1 MPKLIS
7 ALTGKNSSPASLFEI
22 RLTKDA
28 VVLYGDRREAP
39 SQLMT
44 GVVVLSLYQT
54 IKVEEVY
61 LRMSGQLKISGLPD
75 KKQNFESEN
84 KIHIERQCEI
94 FSHTWPP
101 FVGGH
106 GSESSSK
113 GTIMHSGNYEWPFEL
128 IIPGS
133 IAESVQGI
141 RETYIVYNL
150 KAKVARG
157 KLAHDLVTWK
167 PVRIIRTMESA
178 DADLSQPMIVE
189 NVWPNKIEYSVMV
202 PQKTVIFG
210 TAVEVQ
216 MRFTVL
222 LKGLRIGEIRCHILE
237 IVELSSGL
245 PSRSDIEKC
254 RKHERRVAMS
264 TFSMNEEN
272 YHEILLDNG
281 QDGHVLI
288 EKIPLPKTL
297 SECLQDCDVHGIRVR
312 HRVKFF
318 ITLHN
323 PDGHVSELRAT
334 IPITIYFS
342 PSVPL
347 TAEGEIVHKIVDST
361 TSMDAMRH
369 APPLYGHHVWDQPYG
384 CTFFSGMTSPMFES
398 GMNTPLFAHSRAGS
412 SDNLSALDG
421 TLSPCSNATNDVTP
435 AALSSRLQNLSFS
448 SRNSSFRR
456 LAGLSGSGSSTP
468 HIYPNTESESNG
480 VSDNLNRYDYFH
492 NATYHSNPMSRRS
505 SGDTEPLSLPSAPQ
519 TPYFKE
525 AFEMGDLNRVP
536 SYRTASKKPAR
547 NILNDSLPDYETALS
562 APSSPTRKFSVPT
575 IKHTASTNSFCN
587 SFNGLVNNSIPGAE
601 LTRSGASQSSV
612 APQTIQPEAPE
623 RRRFSIQSR
632 RKRD

>member
-7 ALTGKNSSPASLFEI
+7 AFTGKNSSPASFFEI
-22 RLTKDA
+22 RLTKDII
-28 VVLYGDRREAP
+28 VLYGEPREAP
-39 SQLMT
+39 SQLVT

-54 IKVEEVY
+54 IKVEEIY

-84 KIHIERQCEI
+84 KVHVERQCEI
-94 FSHTWPP
+94 FSHRWAP
-101 FVGGH
+101 FVGSH

-113 GTIMHSGNYEWPFEL
+113 GTIMHPGNYEWPFEL

-133 IAESVQGI
+133 MAESIQGL

-189 NVWPNKIEYSVMV
+189 NVWPNKVEYSVMV

-216 MRFTVL
+216 MRFTTL
-222 LKGLRIGEIRCHILE
+222 LKGLRIGEIRCHIIE

-245 PSRSDIEKC
+245 STRSETEKC
-254 RKHERRVAMS
+254 RKHERRIATS
-264 TFSMNEEN
+264 TFYLNDAN
-272 YHEILLDNG
+272 YHEVLLDNG

-297 SECLQDCDVHGIRVR
+297 SECLQDCDVHGIKVR
-312 HRVKFF
+312 HRVKLF

-334 IPITIYFS
+334 IPVTIYFS

-347 TAEGEIVHKIVDST
+347 TAEGELVDKGVDNTNSVDT
-361 TSMDAMRH
+361 VRH
-369 APPLYGHHVWDQPYG
+369 APPLYGHHVWDQLYG
-384 CTFFSGMTSPMFES
+384 CAFLSGTTSPMFES
-398 GMNTPLFAHSRAGS
+398 GLNTPSFAQSRAGS
-412 SDNLSALDG
+412 SDNLSAMDG
-421 TLSPCSNATNDVTP
+421 TLSPYSTAATNDVTP

-456 LAGLSGSGSSTP
+456 LAGLNGSGPSTP
-468 HIYPNTESESNG
+468 HIYPNADAESSS
-480 VSDNLNRYDYFH
+480 VTDNLNRYDYFQ

-505 SGDTEPLSLPSAPQ
+505 SGDTEPLTLASAPH
-519 TPYFKE
+519 TPFNRDK
-525 AFEMGDLNRVP
+525 FEMSDLNRVP
-536 SYRTASKKPAR
+536 SYRTASKTPAR
-547 NILNDSLPDYETALS
+547 NIRNDSLPDYETALS
-562 APSSPTRKFSVPT
+562 APSSPTRKMSMPIIRHNSSTTNFSNTLT
-575 IKHTASTNSFCN
+575 ISSTPATEPNRNGMPQAS
-587 SFNGLVNNSIPGAE
+587 
-601 LTRSGASQSSV
+601 ASSQMT
-612 APQTIQPEAPE
+612 QTDAQE
-623 RRRFSIQSR
+623 RRRFSFQPR
-632 RKRD
+632 RKRE